1 MSPPKER
8 LTVPPAFWPI
18 DDRFR
23 LERAVAGHG
32 YKGAGNPAARWSLRR
47 RENVEDSYGRFL
59 GWLKMVNGKL
69 PADSAVKHVTRKNIK
84 AYVSYLR
91 VTLAP
96 FSVTTYFEGMM
107 SFVAVTMPVMNIDWM
122 KARYGKMM
130 VRAFSTR
137 EKTAHL
143 QHTADLVR
151 FGLALMREAEAEAA
165 DSPNGK
171 IGVLTALKYQAGFT
185 IAMLAVAPLRIRNF
199 QDIEIG
205 RSLICVQKRYLL
217 HFKPEETKTGI
228 EIEHPLPPEFEP
240 YLRTFLSKY
249 RPILTKRGIDQPHS
263 SHLWV
268 DHFGKKMSEVALRDT
283 IKRWTRRKFGKY
295 LWPHLFRDAAATSIA
310 QDDPEHVGIIPSV
323 LSHAS
328 LKTALKSYDQS
339 NSIVANRKGAEIIHA
354 LRTAEVDLD
363 DEESPF

>member
-1 MSPPKER
+1 
-8 LTVPPAFWPI
+8 
-18 DDRFR
+18 
-23 LERAVAGHG
+23 
-32 YKGAGNPAARWSLRR
+32 
-47 RENVEDSYGRFL
+47 
-59 GWLKMVNGKL
+59 
-69 PADSAVKHVTRKNIK
+69 
-84 AYVSYLR
+84 

-96 FSVTTYFEGMM
+96 YSVTTYFEGMM
-107 SFVAVTMPVMNIDWM
+107 SFVAVTTPVMNIDWM

-130 VRAFSTR
+130 VRALPTR

-165 DSPNGK
+165 DSPDGK
-171 IGVLTALKYQAGFT
+171 IGALTALKYQAGFM
-185 IAMLAVAPLRIRNF
+185 IAMLAIAPLRIRNF

-228 EIEHPLPPEFEP
+228 EIEHALPAEFEP
-240 YLRTFLSKY
+240 YLKTLLSKY
-249 RPILTKRGIDQPHS
+249 RPVLVKRGGGK
-263 SHLWV
+263 SHLGSLWV

-283 IKRWTRRKFGKY
+283 IKRWTKRKFGKY

-310 QDDPEHVGIIPSV
+310 QDDPEHVGIIASV

-328 LKTALKSYDQS
+328 LKTARKSYDQS
-339 NSIVANRKGAEIIHA
+339 TSLQANREAAEMIHT
-354 LRTAEVDLD
+354 LRTAEIDPD
-363 DEESPF
+363 DEGALY